1 VITVPQS
8 HTPIKMTD
16 DLGTES
22 SYVDVEYL
30 APILEPFGL
39 SCHILLGL
47 LRETSAVLVG
57 GAVTHYLWNQVM
69 DQETA
74 VPGTTSDLDFWV
86 YSPRDSTTGYQHHYA
101 FTNFVRNRF
110 TEFFKPLGFTRSLAH
125 ESEYDE
131 AKKQFR
137 TKAGIKIDVLWF
149 ANEKTGRYFNLVFT
163 NSLPAPMMM
172 KTDIPIGRA
181 MIYFRSIWCGHAE
194 DLAVEY
200 DPLVLDDI
208 RSLKLT
214 PPEPRYAGA
223 ATERRVKKYLER
235 YGMTLRTPVTT
246 VTTATSEQMAALP
259 FSGVSGP
266 VSRPQ
271 CALGVSGPRIV
282 GACFPVSGTA
292 ETRTDRDPL
301 SSWDATVD
309 PLASWGLADPFP
321 TSAPF
326 LTPPRAPPGVLP
338 PSGGPNRSSFHESG
352 GITRMFSTS
361 APFPTPPRAP
371 SGELPTSGIPPNL
384 FPTPVRPHNHTIP
397 PCAPPRVRRSGHAD
411 EDFSVGPEHPIF
423 GLNPRFLP
431 VVPTFAEKDFASVK
445 PPAL

>member
-1 VITVPQS
+1 
-8 HTPIKMTD
+8 MTD
-16 DLGTES
+16 ELGTES

-39 SCHILLGL
+39 TCHSLLGL

-69 DQETA
+69 DQETE

-86 YSPRDSTTGYQHHYA
+86 FSPRETGYQHHYA

-200 DPLVLDDI
+200 DPLVLNDI

-266 VSRPQ
+266 Q

-282 GACFPVSGTA
+282 GACFPVSGSA
-292 ETRTDRDPL
+292 ETRVVPL
-301 SSWDATVD
+301 SSWDAPVD
-309 PLASWGLADPFP
+309 PLASWGLLPTDPFP

-326 LTPPRAPPGVLP
+326 LTPPRPPPGVLP
-338 PSGGPNRSSFHESG
+338 PSGGIPSSPNRSSFHESG
-352 GITRMFSTS
+352 
-361 APFPTPPRAP
+361 
-371 SGELPTSGIPPNL
+371 GIPPNL

-411 EDFSVGPEHPIF
+411 EDFSIGPEHPIF
-423 GLNPRFLP
+423 GLSPRFLP
-431 VVPTFAEKDFASVK
+431 VVPTFADKDCAAK